1 MEKREKKRRDI
12 YKRDIGKII
21 EFLLLR
27 SVIILLI
34 LLIVIQS
41 VYFIMPKIRV
51 SLNNTMS
58 LEGRQLNAEEL
69 IASAGDISTS
79 PWAVIN
85 LKLLD
90 YVSLP
95 EVKVLVDGK
104 EVASFIH
111 NEVAL
116 NVKQGSNIAVRN
128 YNKDMPVTIIVS
140 KKTPNIQQPAEEVGV
155 TGSGTLFFEPVVI
168 K

>member
-12 YKRDIGKII
+12 YKREIGSII

-27 SVIILLI
+27 SAIILLV
-34 LLIVIQS
+34 LLIAIQS
-41 VYFIMPKIRV
+41 VYFFIPKMRV
-51 SLNNTMS
+51 SLNNTIS
-58 LEGRQLNAEEL
+58 LEGRQLDAQEL

-79 PWAVIN
+79 PWAIIN

-95 EVKVLVDGK
+95 EIKVLLDGK

-116 NVKQGSNIAVRN
+116 NVKQGSIIAIRN
-128 YNKDMPVTIIVS
+128 YNKDMPVTVIVS
-140 KKTPNIQQPAEEVGV
+140 KKTPNIQQPAEEVNV
-155 TGSGTLFFEPVVI
+155 TGSGTLLFEPVVI